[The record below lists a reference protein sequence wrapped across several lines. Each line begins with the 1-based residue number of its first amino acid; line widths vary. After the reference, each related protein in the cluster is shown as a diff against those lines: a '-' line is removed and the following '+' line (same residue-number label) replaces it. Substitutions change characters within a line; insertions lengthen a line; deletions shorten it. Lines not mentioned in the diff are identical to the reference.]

1 MDAVV
6 TDNPDESRYE
16 LRVSDELAG
25 FAMYRTEE
33 GSRVFFHTEVEP
45 EHEGEGLGQ
54 LLVTT
59 ALGEMRTQGTPVIP
73 LCPFF
78 ASFIRRHA
86 EWHDVLDPRL
96 RERFEHV

>member
-6 TDNPDESRYE
+6 TDNPGESRYE
-16 LRVSDELAG
+16 VHVGGELAG
-25 FAMYRTEE
+25 FAMYRTED

-45 EHEGEGLGQ
+45 EHEGEGLGH

-59 ALGEMRTQGTPVIP
+59 ALGEMREQGTPVIP

-78 ASFIRRHA
+78 AAFLREHP

-96 RERFEHV
+96 RARFEHV